1 MAENA
6 LTRRRFMAVS
16 AAALSGLALFGC
28 SNKAERQESGTDAS
42 ENEEGK
48 ILVACFSATGNT
60 RAVATTLAAHLGA
73 DYFEIEPS
81 ELYTAE
87 DLDYG
92 DETTRATAEQHDASS
107 RPSIASV
114 PDFSAYDVVLL
125 GHPIWWGLAPRI
137 MYTLLESAD
146 VSGKKIAEFCTS
158 GSSGV
163 ESAAAELK
171 GLASDADWVG
181 AHRFAAGAP
190 ESEIVDWADS
200 LNLR

>member
-6 LTRRRFMAVS
+6 LTRRRFMAAS

-48 ILVACFSATGNT
+48 ILVACFSAT
-60 RAVATTLAAHLGA
+60 
-73 DYFEIEPS
+73 
-81 ELYTAE
+81 
-87 DLDYG
+87 
-92 DETTRATAEQHDASS
+92 
-107 RPSIASV
+107 
-114 PDFSAYDVVLL
+114 
-125 GHPIWWGLAPRI
+125 
-137 MYTLLESAD
+137 
-146 VSGKKIAEFCTS
+146 
-158 GSSGV
+158 
-163 ESAAAELK
+163 ELK